1 MKHVQKLK
9 KIHKAIE
16 FEWKET
22 WEPYNE
28 SYTEKKHARNEFEKD
43 TFKILNNHER
53 QETTLRFWDRKGW
66 KKVHAMCY

>member
-16 FEWKET
+16 FEWKEI

-28 SYTEKKHARNEFEKD
+28 FYTVKKHARNEFEKD
-43 TFKILNNHER
+43 TFKILNDHER
-53 QETTLRFWDRKGW
+53 QEKTLRFWDRKGW
-66 KKVHAMCY
+66 KKVHAMYL